1 MPDME
6 VGMKTATLILALAA
20 AALSWGQA
28 AGSGD
33 DLQAEYAN
41 LKAAQEKKDADAV
54 IASARRIAELSR
66 KISSA
71 AKPEGMSDEDWKHK
85 QEYATQVQQ
94 YAEYA
99 LCEMALQPPGPKT
112 LTVVDALVEINPKSQ
127 YLSRTYPNYLVALN
141 QTAPDKL
148 VPSVEKLAANDPN
161 NEDLLLVLSD
171 AYLSRKNNQKA
182 LEYSTKLIDVLKS
195 KPKPEGISDADW
207 DKKKEAALGR
217 AYWTAGIVHATENK
231 FSEADQQLRA
241 ALPLIKGNDQMMA
254 GALFYLGVA
263 NYRLG
268 QKSKNRTHIQDA
280 LRFSQQAAAIKSP
293 FQAPAQQNVKA
304 IRTEFH
310 IQ

>member
-1 MPDME
+1 ME
-6 VGMKTATLILALAA
+6 VGMKTATLMLAFAAA
-20 AALSWGQA
+20 AALCWGQA
-28 AGSGD
+28 AGGGD

-41 LKAAQEKKDADAV
+41 LKAAQEKKDPDAV
-54 IASARRIAELSR
+54 MISAKRIAELAR
-66 KISSA
+66 KTNAA

-99 LCEMALQPPGPKT
+99 LCEMALQPPSAKT
-112 LTVVDALVEINPKSQ
+112 IALVDALVDINPKSP
-127 YLSRTYPNYLVALN
+127 YLARTYPNYLVALN

-182 LEYSTKLIDVLKS
+182 LEYSTKLMDVLKS
-195 KPKPEGISDADW
+195 KPKPEGMSDADW
-207 DKKKEAALGR
+207 QKKKDAALGR
-217 AYWTAGIVHATENK
+217 AYWTAGIVYATKNK